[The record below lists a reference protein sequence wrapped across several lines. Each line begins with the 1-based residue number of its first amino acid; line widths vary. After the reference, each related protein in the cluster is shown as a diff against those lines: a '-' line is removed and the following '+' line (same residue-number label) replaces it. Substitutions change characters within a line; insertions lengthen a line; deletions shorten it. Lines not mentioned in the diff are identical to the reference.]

1 MRRAVRF
8 GSFRRQPVA
17 FTLVELL
24 VVIAIIGVL
33 VALLLPAVQAARE
46 AARRTQ
52 CLNHLKQIGLAM
64 HNYND
69 TYGTLPNSRRDA
81 SYTWMTQIL
90 PQLEQPALFN
100 QWKLGPAYNS
110 QLQECREARVP
121 VYYCPSRRTASS
133 AKIVNENMDGG
144 SATTGIVGD
153 YAACTGDSTVGGGDY
168 WQPGYDANGVLLI
181 WNLMNNS
188 GGPAIPAG
196 TPSFKA
202 GTSFR
207 EITDGTS
214 NTLLIGDKHIY
225 NGGGPVP
232 APSHLNDP
240 TKGDGPAYNGDKGH
254 SHRKVGTGAP
264 LSKGLSENVTGR
276 FGSWH
281 PGATN
286 FVLVDG
292 SVRTFNNAAN
302 ATMLGYMAGKDDGQ
316 VVKLD

>member
-1 MRRAVRF
+1 MHVMRRDVRF
-8 GSFRRQPVA
+8 GSRRSA
-17 FTLVELL
+17 GFTLVELL

-81 SYTWMTQIL
+81 SYTWMAQIL
-90 PQLEQPALFN
+90 AQIEQPALFSKW
-100 QWKLGPAYNS
+100 QLGPGYHT
-110 QLQECREARVP
+110 QLQECREARISI
-121 VYYCPSRRTASS
+121 YYCPSRRTASS
-133 AKIVNENMDGG
+133 AKIVNENMDSGG
-144 SATTGIVGD
+144 PTTGTVGD

-168 WQPGYDANGVLLI
+168 WQPGSDANGVMTI
-181 WNLMNNS
+181 WNLMSN
-188 GGPAIPAG
+188 GTTPPAG

-202 GTSFR
+202 GTNFR

-214 NTLLIGDKHIY
+214 NTLLVGDKHVY

-240 TKGDGPAYNGDKGH
+240 AKGDGPAFNGDKGH
-254 SHRKVGTGAP
+254 SHRSIGTGAP
-264 LSKGLSENVTGR
+264 LSKGLGDNVTGR

-292 SVRTFNNAAN
+292 SVRTFSNSAN